1 MNTGPRLRFFSRL
14 GSAALLLVIAIVALP
29 LVAAAKVTSPKEQ
42 FGFAVGDDYQ
52 LVNYKQLTAYW
63 KKLDAESDRLKLVEI
78 GRTAEGRTM
87 VMAII
92 SSPANH
98 GRLARYKDIATR
110 LALAKGLGDA
120 DARRLAAE
128 GRAVVWIDGGLH
140 ATEILGSQQL
150 IELVWR
156 MVSGNDAETLRILD
170 DVILLAVPAN
180 PDGLDLVADWYMR
193 AREPAKRSM
202 SGVPVLYQKYIGH
215 DNNRDFYMNTQPE
228 TKAISRQ
235 LYMEWH
241 PQILYNHHQTGP
253 AGTVLFAPPFR
264 DPFNYVFDPLIPVGL
279 DLVSASMH
287 NRFVTEGK
295 PGATM
300 RSGAD
305 YSTWWNGGLR
315 SAGYFHNIIGILT
328 EAIGSPTPVEIPFI
342 PERLL
347 PKHDY
352 PYPIAPQK
360 WHFRQ
365 SIEYSITADMA
376 ILDVASKHREDFL
389 YRRYLM
395 GKHAIER
402 GSKDSWTI
410 VPGTIAEVQAAIDKD
425 KRAAAAGAQDAG
437 QASAGRGGSGRGGGA
452 AIKYYEGIFDKSKR
466 DPRGYIIPAD
476 QADFLTATKFVNALL
491 ESGVAVLRATADF
504 EAAGKTYPK
513 GSYVILTAQ
522 AFRPHVLT
530 MFEPQDHPNDIPYP
544 GGAPRPPYDAAG
556 WTLAFQMGVAFD
568 RILDGFNGP
577 FQAVPG
583 VIKPPAGVFENAA
596 GAAGFLLDHRVNDTF
611 VAINR
616 LLKAG
621 EEVYWLKADFEAGG
635 KTYPAGTIYV
645 PATPSAAVLLQNAA
659 REIGLNIRSAGGAPK
674 GEAFKLRPL
683 RVGLW
688 DSYGGSMASGWI
700 RWLLEQ
706 FEFPYELVFAPALD
720 AEDLNARFDV
730 LIFVGGSI
738 PRVPASGQEGAG
750 FGRDFQTSMPA
761 NVPDEYKNRIGRITG
776 EKTIPNLRRFVEAGG
791 TLLALDSATV
801 IAEHFKLP
809 LADALVEKAQDGLET
824 PLRSEKFYIPG
835 SVLRVRVDNTH
846 PLAHGLADTVDMF
859 FDNTPAFTLLP
870 DAVLKGVKPVS
881 WFDDGKL
888 LRSGWA
894 WGESYL
900 HRSVQVAE
908 ATVGKGKIFLYGP
921 EIAFRGQPHGTFKL
935 LFNGIYYG
943 PAETVVLQEGVKP
956 TFCSK
961 R

>member
-1 MNTGPRLRFFSRL
+1 MNIEPRLRFFSRL
-14 GSAALLLVIAIVALP
+14 GMIALLLV
-29 LVAAAKVTSPKEQ
+29 VAAAAATAKVTSPKEQ

-52 LVNYKQLTAYW
+52 LVNYKQLVAYW
-63 KKLDAESDRLKLVEI
+63 KKLDAESDRMKLVDI
-78 GRTAEGRTM
+78 GKTAEGRTM
-87 VMAII
+87 VMAIVT
-92 SSPANH
+92 SPANH
-98 GRLARYKDIATR
+98 GRLARYKDIAAR
-110 LALAKGLGDA
+110 LALAKGVSDA

-150 IELVWR
+150 VELVWR
-156 MVSGNDAETLRILD
+156 MVSANDAETRRILD

-193 AREPAKRSM
+193 EKEPAKRSM

-215 DNNRDFYMNTQPE
+215 DNNRDFYMNTQVE
-228 TKAISRQ
+228 TKAMSRQ
-235 LYMEWH
+235 LYVEWH

-300 RSGAD
+300 RSGAG

-315 SAGYFHNIIGILT
+315 STGYFHNIIGILT
-328 EAIGSPTPVEIPFI
+328 EAIGNPTPIDIPFI

-347 PKHDY
+347 PKQDY

-365 SIEYSITADMA
+365 SIEYAITADMA

-395 GKHAIER
+395 GKRAIEL

-410 VPGTIAEVQAAIDKD
+410 VPGTITEVQAAIEKD
-425 KRAAAAGAQDAG
+425 RRAAAAGAQDQN
-437 QASAGRGGSGRGGGA
+437 QASAGRGGFGRGGGA
-452 AIKYYEGIFDKSKR
+452 AIKYYEGIFDKAKR
-466 DPRGYIIPAD
+466 DPRGYVIPAD
-476 QADFLTATKFVNALL
+476 QADFPTATKFVNALI
-491 ESGVAVLRATADF
+491 ESGITVHRATADF
-504 EAAGKTYPK
+504 AVAGRNYPK
-513 GSYVILTAQ
+513 GSYVVLTAQ
-522 AFRPHVLT
+522 SFRPHVLT

-556 WTLAFQMGVAFD
+556 WTLAYQMGIAFD
-568 RILDGFNGP
+568 RILDGFTGP
-577 FQAVPG
+577 FQAVTG
-583 VIKPPAGVFENAA
+583 VVKPPTGVFENAA

-621 EEVYWLKADFEAGG
+621 EEAYWLKAGFEEGG
-635 KTYPAGTIYV
+635 KIYPAGTIYV
-645 PATPSAAVLLQNAA
+645 PARPTAAGLLRKAAAELGLNVGSAAVV
-659 REIGLNIRSAGGAPK
+659 PK

-688 DSYGGSMASGWI
+688 DSYGGSMASGWV

-738 PRVPASGQEGAG
+738 PRTPASGPGGAG
-750 FGRDFQTSMPA
+750 FGRDFQPSALA

-776 EKTIPNLRRFVEAGG
+776 EKTIPNLRQFVEAGG
-791 TLLALDSATV
+791 TILALDSATV

-809 LADALVEKAQDGLET
+809 LANALVEKAPDGTDT

-835 SVLRVRVDNTH
+835 SVLKARLDITH
-846 PLAHGLADTVDMF
+846 PLAYGMPDTVDIF

-870 DAVLKGVKPVS
+870 DAALKGVKPVA

-908 ATVGKGKIFLYGP
+908 AVMGKGKVFLYGP

-935 LFNGIYYG
+935 LFNGIFYG
-943 PAETVVLQEGVKP
+943 PAETVVLQDGVKP

>member
-1 MNTGPRLRFFSRL
+1 LT
-14 GSAALLLVIAIVALP
+14 ALLLAAALAALP
-29 LVAAAKVTSPKEQ
+29 LAATTKVTSPKEQ
-42 FGFAVGDDYQ
+42 FGFSIGDDYQ

-63 KKLDAESDRLKLVEI
+63 KKLDAESDRMKLVEI
-78 GRTAEGRTM
+78 GKTAEGRTM
-87 VMAII
+87 VMAIVT
-92 SSPANH
+92 SPANH
-98 GRLARYKDIATR
+98 SRLARYKDIATR
-110 LALAKGLGDA
+110 LALAKGLTDDG
-120 DARRLAAE
+120 ARRLAAE
-128 GRAVVWIDGGLH
+128 GKAIVWIDGGLH

-150 IELVWR
+150 VELVYR
-156 MVSGNDAETLRILD
+156 MVSANDAETRRILD
-170 DVILLAVPAN
+170 HVILLAVPAN

-193 AREPAKRSM
+193 EREPAKRSM

-300 RSGAD
+300 RSGAG

-328 EAIGSPTPVEIPFI
+328 EAIGSPMPIDIPFI

-395 GKHAIER
+395 GKHAIEL
-402 GSKDSWTI
+402 GGKDTWTI
-410 VPGTIAEVQAAIDKD
+410 VPSTIAEVQAAIDKD
-425 KRAAAAGAQDAG
+425 KRAAAAGAQDQG
-437 QASAGRGGSGRGGGA
+437 QASAGRGGFGRGGA
-452 AIKYYEGIFDKSKR
+452 AVKYYEGIFDKAKR
-466 DPRGYIIPAD
+466 DPRGYIIPTD
-476 QADFLTATKFVNALL
+476 QADFLTATKFVNALI
-491 ESGVAVLRATADF
+491 ESGVAVHRATADF

-544 GGAPRPPYDAAG
+544 GGEPRPPYDAAG
-556 WTLAFQMGVAFD
+556 WTLAYQMGIAFD

-583 VIKPPAGVFENAA
+583 VIKSPAGVFENAA

-645 PATPSAAVLLQNAA
+645 PAKPSAAVLLQNAA
-659 REIGLNIRSAGGAPK
+659 REIGLNIGSVGSAPK
-674 GEAFKLRPL
+674 GEAFRLRPL

-688 DSYGGSMASGWI
+688 DSYGGSMASGWV

-720 AEDLNARFDV
+720 AEDLYARFDV

-738 PRVPASGQEGAG
+738 PRIPAAGQAGAG
-750 FGRDFQTSMPA
+750 FGRDFQASAPA
-761 NVPDEYKNRIGRITG
+761 NVPDEYKNRIGRITV

-791 TLLALDSATV
+791 TMLALDSATV
-801 IAEHFKLP
+801 IAEHFNLP
-809 LADALVEKAQDGLET
+809 LANALVEKAPDGTDT

-835 SVLRVRVDNTH
+835 SVLRARMDNTH
-846 PLAHGLADTVDMF
+846 PLAHGMPDTVDVF

-870 DAVLKGVKPVS
+870 DAALKGVKPVA

-908 ATVGKGKIFLYGP
+908 ATVGRGKIFLYGP

-943 PAETVVLQEGVKP
+943 PAESVVLK
-956 TFCSK
+956 
-961 R
+961 

>member
-1 MNTGPRLRFFSRL
+1 MNTAPRLRSSL
-14 GSAALLLVIAIVALP
+14 KPGLTALLLAAALAALP
-29 LVAAAKVTSPKEQ
+29 LAATTKVTSPKEQ
-42 FGFAVGDDYQ
+42 FGFSIGDDYQ

-63 KKLDAESDRLKLVEI
+63 KKLDAESDRMKLVEI
-78 GRTAEGRTM
+78 GKTAEGRTM
-87 VMAII
+87 VMAIVT
-92 SSPANH
+92 SPANH
-98 GRLARYKDIATR
+98 SRLARYKDIATR
-110 LALAKGLGDA
+110 LALAKGLTDDG
-120 DARRLAAE
+120 ARRLAAE
-128 GRAVVWIDGGLH
+128 GKAIVWIDGGLH

-150 IELVWR
+150 VELVYR
-156 MVSGNDAETLRILD
+156 MVSANDAEIRRILD
-170 DVILLAVPAN
+170 HVILLAVPAN

-193 AREPAKRSM
+193 EREPAKRSM

-300 RSGAD
+300 RSGAG

-328 EAIGSPTPVEIPFI
+328 EAIGSPMPIDIPFI

-395 GKHAIER
+395 GKHAIEL
-402 GSKDSWTI
+402 GGKDTWTI
-410 VPGTIAEVQAAIDKD
+410 VPSTIAEVQAAIDKD
-425 KRAAAAGAQDAG
+425 KRAAAAGAQDQG
-437 QASAGRGGSGRGGGA
+437 QASAGRGGFGRGGA
-452 AIKYYEGIFDKSKR
+452 AVKYYEGIFDKAKR
-466 DPRGYIIPAD
+466 DPRGYIIPTD
-476 QADFLTATKFVNALL
+476 QADFLTATKFVNALI
-491 ESGVAVLRATADF
+491 ESGVTAHRAMADF

-544 GGAPRPPYDAAG
+544 GGEPRPPYDAAG
-556 WTLAFQMGVAFD
+556 WTLAYQMGIAFD

-583 VIKPPAGVFENAA
+583 VIKPPVGVFENAA

-645 PATPSAAVLLQNAA
+645 PAKPSAAVLLQNAA
-659 REIGLNIRSAGGAPK
+659 REIGLNIGSVGSALK
-674 GEAFKLRPL
+674 GQAFKLRPL

-688 DSYGGSMASGWI
+688 DSYGGSMASGWV

-720 AEDLNARFDV
+720 AEDLNAKFDV

-738 PRVPASGQEGAG
+738 PRVPASGPEGAG
-750 FGRDFQTSMPA
+750 FGRDFQPSAPA
-761 NVPDEYKNRIGRITG
+761 NIPDEYKNRIGRITV

-791 TLLALDSATV
+791 TMLALDSATV
-801 IAEHFKLP
+801 IAEHFNLP
-809 LADALVEKAQDGLET
+809 LANALVEKAPDGTDT

-835 SVLRVRVDNTH
+835 SVLRARMDNTH
-846 PLAHGLADTVDMF
+846 PLAHGMPDTVDVF

-870 DAVLKGVKPVS
+870 DAALKGVKPVA

-943 PAETVVLQEGVKP
+943 PAESVVLK
-956 TFCSK
+956 
-961 R
+961 

>member
-1 MNTGPRLRFFSRL
+1 MGLVFVVAV
-14 GSAALLLVIAIVALP
+14 AAFQLA
-29 LVAAAKVTSPKEQ
+29 AAAKVTSPKEQ
-42 FGFAVGDDYQ
+42 FGFAVGDDFQ
-52 LVNYKQLTAYW
+52 LVNYKQLVAYW
-63 KKLDAESDRLKLVEI
+63 KKLDAESDRMKLVDI
-78 GRTAEGRTM
+78 GKTAEGRTLL
-87 VMAII
+87 MAII
-92 SSPANH
+92 TSPANH
-98 GRLARYKDIATR
+98 ARLARYKDIATR
-110 LALAKGLGDA
+110 LALATGLTDS

-128 GRAVVWIDGGLH
+128 GKAVVWIDGGLH

-150 IELVWR
+150 VELVYR
-156 MVSGNDAETLRILD
+156 MVSANDAETRRILD

-193 AREPAKRSM
+193 EKEPAKRSM
-202 SGVPVLYQKYIGH
+202 GGVPVLYQKYIGH

-228 TKAISRQ
+228 TKAMSRQ
-235 LYMEWH
+235 LYIEWH
-241 PQILYNHHQTGP
+241 PQILYNHHQSGP

-300 RSGAD
+300 RSGAG

-315 SAGYFHNIIGILT
+315 STGYFHNIIGILT
-328 EAIGSPTPVEIPFI
+328 ETIGSPTPIDIPFI

-365 SIEYSITADMA
+365 SVEYAVTADMA

-395 GKHAIER
+395 GKHAIEL

-410 VPGTIAEVQAAIDKD
+410 VPGTIADVQAAIDKD
-425 KRAAAAGAQDAG
+425 RDGAQP
-437 QASAGRGGSGRGGGA
+437 QAPAGRGGFGRGA

-491 ESGVAVLRATADF
+491 ESGVAAHRATADF
-504 EAAGKTYPK
+504 AVAGKSFPK
-513 GSYVILTAQ
+513 GSYVIMTAQ

-556 WTLAFQMGVAFD
+556 WTLAYQMGIAFD

-611 VAINR
+611 VAVNR
-616 LLKAG
+616 LLKA
-621 EEVYWLKADFEAGG
+621 EAEVYWLKAGFEAGG

-645 PATPSAAVLLQNAA
+645 PAKDGAATLLQKTAKD
-659 REIGLNIRSAGGAPK
+659 IGLSVESAGSAPK
-674 GEAFKLRPL
+674 GEALELRPL

-688 DSYGGSMASGWI
+688 DSYGGSMASGWV

-720 AEDLNARFDV
+720 AGNLNARFDV

-738 PRVPASGQEGAG
+738 PRVPAVGQETAG
-750 FGRDFQTSMPA
+750 GMRGFQAPPPA
-761 NVPDEYKNRIGRITG
+761 NIPDEYKNRIGRITA
-776 EKTIPNLRRFVEAGG
+776 EKTIPILRQFVEAGG
-791 TLLALDSATV
+791 TILALDSAAV
-801 IAEHFKLP
+801 LAEHFKLP
-809 LADALVEKAQDGLET
+809 LANALVEKAQDGTDT

-835 SVLRVRVDNTH
+835 SVLRARVDNAH
-846 PLAHGLADTVDMF
+846 PLAHGLADTVDVF

-870 DAVLKGVKPVS
+870 DATLKGVRPVA

-900 HRSVQVAE
+900 RRSVQVIE
-908 ATVGKGKIFLYGP
+908 AAVGKGKVFLFGP

-943 PAETVVLQEGVKP
+943 PAKTVELK
-956 TFCSK
+956 
-961 R
+961 

>member
-1 MNTGPRLRFFSRL
+1 M
-14 GSAALLLVIAIVALP
+14 
-29 LVAAAKVTSPKEQ
+29 
-42 FGFAVGDDYQ
+42 
-52 LVNYKQLTAYW
+52 
-63 KKLDAESDRLKLVEI
+63 KLFDI
-78 GRTAEGRTM
+78 GKTAEGRTM
-87 VMAII
+87 IMAVIT
-92 SSPANH
+92 SPGNH
-98 GRLARYKDIATR
+98 AKLARYKDIAAR
-110 LALAKGLGDA
+110 LALAKGLSDA
-120 DARRLAAE
+120 DARLLSAE
-128 GRAVVWIDGGLH
+128 GKAVVWIDGGLH

-150 IELVWR
+150 VELVWR
-156 MVSGNDAETLRILD
+156 MVGGNDAETLRILD

-193 AREPAKRSM
+193 EKEPAKRSM

-228 TKAISRQ
+228 TKAMSRQ
-235 LYMEWH
+235 LYIEWH

-300 RSGAD
+300 RSGAG

-315 SAGYFHNIIGILT
+315 STGYFHNIIGILT
-328 EAIGSPTPVEIPFI
+328 EAIGSPTPIEIPFI
-342 PERLL
+342 PDRLL

-352 PYPIAPQK
+352 PFPVAPQK

-365 SIEYSITADMA
+365 SVEYAITADMA

-395 GKHAIER
+395 GKHAIEL

-410 VPGTIAEVQAAIDKD
+410 VPGTIAEVQAAIERD
-425 KRAAAAGAQDAG
+425 RGAAQPQAQAP
-437 QASAGRGGSGRGGGA
+437 AGRGGFGRGA
-452 AIKYYEGIFDKSKR
+452 AVKYYEAMFDKAKR

-476 QADFLTATKFVNALL
+476 QPDFLTATKFVNAMI
-491 ESGVAVLRATADF
+491 ESGVAVHRATADF
-504 EAAGKTYPK
+504 AVAGKSYPK
-513 GSYVILTAQ
+513 GSYVVLAAQ
-522 AFRPHVLT
+522 AFRPHVMT

-556 WTLAFQMGVAFD
+556 WTLAYQMGVAFD
-568 RILDGFNGP
+568 RVLDGFTGP
-577 FQAVPG
+577 FEAVPG
-583 VIKPPAGVFENAA
+583 VLKPRPGSFETKA
-596 GAAGFLLDHRVNDTF
+596 GAAGFLLDHRVNDSF
-611 VAINR
+611 MAVNR

-621 EEVYWLKADFEAGG
+621 EEVFWLKDPVVSDGRN
-635 KTYPAGTIYV
+635 YPAGAIYV
-645 PATPSAAVLLQNAA
+645 PAKGGAAALLEKAA
-659 REIGLNIRSAGGAPK
+659 KDLGLDVGSAGAAPK
-674 GEAFKLRPL
+674 GGAFKLSPL
-683 RVGLW
+683 RIGLW

-720 AEDLNARFDV
+720 AGDLRAKFDV

-738 PRVPASGQEGAG
+738 PRVPSAGPGAG
-750 FGRDFQTSMPA
+750 ATGGGFQAAAPENIPEMYRNRVGRVTA
-761 NVPDEYKNRIGRITG
+761 
-776 EKTIPNLRRFVEAGG
+776 EKTIPNLKRFAEDGG
-791 TLLALDSATV
+791 TILALDSATV
-801 IAEHFKLP
+801 IADHFGLP
-809 LADALVEKAQDGLET
+809 LANALVEMGPDGKDS

-835 SVLRVRVDNTH
+835 SVLRARVDNTH
-846 PLAHGLADTVDMF
+846 PLAHGMADTADVF
-859 FDNTPAFTLLP
+859 FDNTPAFRLLP
-870 DAVLKGVKPVS
+870 DAALKGVKPVA

-894 WGESYL
+894 WGEPYL
-900 HRSVQVAE
+900 RRSVQVVEAE
-908 ATVGKGKIFLYGP
+908 VGKGKVFLFGP

-935 LFNGIYYG
+935 LFNGIHYG
-943 PAETVVLQEGVKP
+943 PAEPVELK
-956 TFCSK
+956 
-961 R
+961 

>member
-1 MNTGPRLRFFSRL
+1 MFAQTRLRPIPKIALTGFLLFVFI
-14 GSAALLLVIAIVALP
+14 AALCLP
-29 LVAAAKVTSPKEQ
+29 AAAAKVTSPKEQ
-42 FGFAVGDDYQ
+42 FGFSIGDDYQ
-52 LVNYKQLTAYW
+52 LVNYRQLVAYW
-63 KKLDAESDRLKLVEI
+63 KKLDAESERVKVVEI
-78 GRTAEGRTM
+78 GKTAEGWTM
-87 VMAII
+87 VMAIVT
-92 SSPANH
+92 SPANH
-98 GRLARYKDIATR
+98 ARLARYKDIATR
-110 LALAKGLGDA
+110 LALAKGLTDDG
-120 DARRLAAE
+120 ARRLAAE
-128 GRAVVWIDGGLH
+128 GKAVVWIDGGLH

-150 IELVWR
+150 VELVWR
-156 MVSGNDAETLRILD
+156 MAGGSDAETRRILD
-170 DVILLAVPAN
+170 DVVLLAVPAN

-193 AREPAKRSM
+193 EKEPSKRSM

-235 LYMEWH
+235 LYIEWH
-241 PQILYNHHQTGP
+241 PQILYNHHQSGP

-300 RSGAD
+300 RSGAG

-315 SAGYFHNIIGILT
+315 STGYFHNIIGILT
-328 EAIGSPTPVEIPFI
+328 EAIGNPTPIDIPFI

-365 SIEYSITADMA
+365 SVEYAITADMA

-395 GKHAIER
+395 GKHAIEL
-402 GSKDSWTI
+402 GSKDAWTI
-410 VPGTIAEVQAAIDKD
+410 VPGTIAEVQAAIERD
-425 KRAAAAGAQDAG
+425 REGSQAQGQTSPPAQAG
-437 QASAGRGGSGRGGGA
+437 GRGGFRRGAGA
-452 AIKYYEGIFDKSKR
+452 AIKYYEGIFDKAKR

-476 QADFLTATKFVNALL
+476 QADFPTATKFVNALL
-491 ESGVAVLRATADF
+491 ESGISVERATADF

-513 GSYVILTAQ
+513 GSYIVPTAQ

-556 WTLAFQMGVAFD
+556 WTLAYQMGVVFD
-568 RILDGFNGP
+568 RILDGFSGP
-577 FQAVPG
+577 FEMIPG
-583 VIKPPAGVFENAA
+583 VTKPPAGVFEAKP
-596 GAAGFLLDHRVNDTF
+596 GAAGYLLDHRVNDTF

-616 LLKAG
+616 LLKEG
-621 EEVYWLKADFEAGG
+621 EEVFWLKADFEAGG
-635 KTYPAGTIYV
+635 KSYPAGTIYV
-645 PATPSAAVLLQNAA
+645 PAKPPAATLLQKAA
-659 REIGLNIRSAGGAPK
+659 KELGLNVDGVSSAPEGGAF
-674 GEAFKLRPL
+674 ELRQL
-683 RVGLW
+683 RIGLW
-688 DSYGGSMASGWI
+688 DSYGGSMASGWV

-720 AEDLNARFDV
+720 AGNLDARFDV

-738 PRVPASGQEGAG
+738 PRVQAMGQTTAG
-750 FGRDFQTSMPA
+750 GMRDFQAPPPA
-761 NVPDEYKNRIGRITG
+761 NVPDEYKNRIGRITA
-776 EKTIPNLRRFVEAGG
+776 EKTIPILRQFVEAGG
-791 TLLALDSATV
+791 TILALDSATV
-801 IAEHFKLP
+801 LAEHFKLP
-809 LADALVEKAQDGLET
+809 LANALVEKAPDGTDT

-835 SVLRVRVDNTH
+835 SVLRARVDNTN
-846 PLAHGLADTVDMF
+846 PLAHGMADTVDVF

-870 DAVLKGVKPVS
+870 DAALRGTKAVA

-908 ATVGKGKIFLYGP
+908 AAVGNGKVFLFGP

-935 LFNGIYYG
+935 LFNGITYG
-943 PAETVVLQEGVKP
+943 PARERP
-956 TFCSK
+956 AF
-961 R
+961 